1 MSIKEIYNQGRV
13 VGYSA
18 YEIYVRQHMAQ
29 DPTTPPAT
37 EREWLA
43 SMIGSGSSMLLR
55 LTDSNWIDASDETHQ
70 IYEVTLPE
78 ESTLFAAT
86 TIVGSLFLGSAEW
99 NNEFATHIKD
109 YGPLVANTA
118 SIYPNNNNETVPV
131 DVNKLNLTSSQITT
145 MKHYMH
151 ILDGVIINKGTW
163 QKNPESG
170 SLPNMDMLPD
180 LNQKQKIRI
189 VIKGTRDKLSGIDIP
204 ILLTGFSINSILA
217 GVSNDTGSINT
228 EYPAN
233 GDFLGPA
240 TIPWA
245 SKIVFSVPPAF
256 HMYFNSYRYRRRISL
271 ENAGNIATKYAGDSS
286 LVDLASADF
295 SYYDQFNSNTQG
307 TNPALLT
314 HVSQCNMLEDSA
326 SVLTVY
332 SRGGSD
338 LPPALYAGV
347 VEGSGYNK
355 KMYPVDTVAPGTTKL
370 FVGDAAGVA
379 AADKYVKSYPGVIAL
394 LIDPNTHEV
403 SVYRSSTD
411 QFDIASLSVTDVGS
425 SSRPSY
431 ILNIVAGN
439 LLAKTISLTDSSGKE
454 ITRSAKT
461 ASKFNNFPSTTCE
474 DLGEYPLVWSTLISM
489 LSQDKGLDILGILL
503 RELRSHLPDIQTT
516 GALKLTGTEKSSV
529 GGDFSATGS
538 LQTGKGYI
546 VMGDSDN
553 DIRLYVSNSEPT
565 DSDIPDGSIG
575 IGW

>member
-29 DPTTPPAT
+29 DPTTPPAS

-55 LTDSNWIDASDETHQ
+55 LTDSNWIDSSDETHQ
-70 IYEVTLPE
+70 IYEIQLPE

-99 NNEFATHIKD
+99 NNEFATHVKD
-109 YGPLVANTA
+109 YGPLIANRE
-118 SIYPNNNNETVPV
+118 SLYPTNDGTVPV
-131 DVNKLNLTSSQITT
+131 DVSKLNLSSTQLTA

-163 QKNPESG
+163 QENSEQD
-170 SLPNMDMLPD
+170 SLPKMDMLPD
-180 LNQKQKIRI
+180 LNQKQQLRI
-189 VIKGTRDKLSGIDIP
+189 VIKGSRDKLSSIDIP

-256 HMYFNSYRYRRRISL
+256 HMYFNSYRYRRKISL
-271 ENAGNIATKYAGDSS
+271 EDDGQKYAGDGSI
-286 LVDLASADF
+286 VDLASADF
-295 SYYDQFNSNTQG
+295 GYYDQFNSNTQG
-307 TNPALLT
+307 TNPAILT
-314 HVSQCNMLEDSA
+314 QVSQYNMLEDSA

-332 SRGGSD
+332 ARGGSD
-338 LPPALYAGV
+338 LPPALYAGI
-347 VEGSGYNK
+347 VEGSGNNR
-355 KMYPVDTVAPGTTKL
+355 KMYPVDTVAPGTIKL
-370 FVGDAAGVA
+370 FVGDAAGIA
-379 AADKYVKSYPGVIAL
+379 SADKYVTSYPGVIAL
-394 LIDPNTHEV
+394 LIDPTTHEV

-411 QFDIASLSVTDVGS
+411 TFDIASLSVENKGTTS
-425 SSRPSY
+425 APLY
-431 ILNIVAGN
+431 ILNMIAGN
-439 LLAKTISLTDSSGKE
+439 ILAKTISLTNSSGQE
-454 ITRSAKT
+454 LTRSAKT
-461 ASKFNNFPSTTCE
+461 ASKFSKFPSSTCE

-489 LSQDKGLDILGILL
+489 LSQDKGLDILGQLL
-503 RELRSHLPDIQTT
+503 RDLRSHLPDIQTEGT
-516 GALKLTGTEKSSV
+516 LKLTGTGKSSV
-529 GGDFSATGS
+529 GGDFSADGS
-538 LQTGKGYI
+538 LQSGKGYI
-546 VMGDSDN
+546 ILGDSDD
-553 DIRLYVSNSEPT
+553 DIRLYISSSEPSGT
-565 DSDIPDGSIG
+565 DIPNGSIG

>member
-43 SMIGSGSSMLLR
+43 SMIGSGSSMVLR
-55 LTDSNWIDASDETHQ
+55 LTDSNWIDASDENHQ

-118 SIYPNNNNETVPV
+118 SIYPSNNDGTVPV
-131 DVNKLNLTSSQITT
+131 DLSKLELTPNQIIS

-163 QKNPESG
+163 QENPESN
-170 SLPNMDMLPD
+170 SLPKMDMLPD
-180 LNQKQKIRI
+180 LNQKQKLRI
-189 VIKGTRDKLSGIDIP
+189 VVKGTKDKLSGIDVP

-256 HMYFNSYRYRRRISL
+256 HMYFNSYRYQRKISI
-271 ENAGNIATKYAGDSS
+271 ENAGLRYAGDGS

-295 SYYDQFNSNTQG
+295 SYYDKFNSATQG
-307 TNPALLT
+307 NNPAIVT
-314 HVSQCNMLEDSA
+314 YVNACNMLEDSA
-326 SVLTVY
+326 SILTVY
-332 SRGGSD
+332 ARGGSD
-338 LPPALYAGV
+338 FPPALYAGV
-347 VEGSGYNK
+347 VEGSGNK
-355 KMYPVDTVAPGTTKL
+355 KIYPVDTVAPGTIKF
-370 FVGDAAGVA
+370 FVNNTEGIAL
-379 AADKYVKSYPGVIAL
+379 ADKYVNSYPGVIAF
-394 LIDPNTHEV
+394 LIDPNTQEV
-403 SVYRSSTD
+403 SIHRSGVDDSY
-411 QFDIASLSVTDVGS
+411 ISSLSVKNIGS
-425 SSRPSY
+425 SNSPKYVLDIIS
-431 ILNIVAGN
+431 GN
-439 LLAKTISLTDSSGKE
+439 KSGRTLSLTDSSGNQ
-454 ITRSAKT
+454 IQRSDKHSAQFKG
-461 ASKFNNFPSTTCE
+461 FPSSTCE

-489 LSQDKGLDILGILL
+489 LSQDKGLDILGALL
-503 RELRSHLPDIQTT
+503 RELRMHLPDIQTT
-516 GALKLTGTEKSSV
+516 GALNLTGTGKSSV
-529 GGDFSATGS
+529 GGDFSAKGS

-546 VMGDSDN
+546 VMGDSDDD